1 MYESP
6 QHRNREGCTQEMLGK
21 FPGEK
26 WKNLKFFFRSLT
38 GGSAAAAADVDG
50 TGDAGFVMVDEG
62 TFLGL
67 RRTSWE

>member
-1 MYESP
+1 M
-6 QHRNREGCTQEMLGK
+6 HTGNVGK
-21 FPGEK
+21 ISRGKMEK
-26 WKNLKFFFRSLT
+26 FEIFSRSLT